1 MTPETQ
7 ARKSTSPR
15 PGTAGGGTRAS
26 FAHSIAS
33 IASFPEF
40 GGDDDDDDNMS
51 LASTRLVNRSRRD
64 SIASEFSQGNGAFS
78 DGDNSAT
85 VITSLWSTMMGSTVL
100 VMPKMFRD
108 AGLVGAV
115 IALTFMCL
123 LCSYTAV
130 TITRLGV
137 LHGMTT
143 QEVVNSVPRVP
154 RMITL
159 MAAVLILIGA
169 GMLFHVYIVGCVLAL
184 LGKSEEDVL
193 WRCGVAAASGLVVF
207 MLTVPRSIKMLFIAS
222 SYGIVIVGFCLVF
235 IIIKSALQFHNGTCT
250 PHLPSPYGME
260 SGGFGPTATLMS
272 TLTLSF
278 YSHSFVLPLVSQS
291 TRANKI
297 PRNVFISYVCAGL
310 SYAIP
315 AAIATAAFSDCGTF
329 AKDFVQ
335 MFKDPF
341 ADAARFSIILL
352 CLIVYP
358 IIISIARGQFVETV
372 FRVDPL
378 EVSRL
383 KHVCSSGWMILLATA
398 VPCLNVGPTTVA
410 ASTGVLGTYWA
421 LLFPCAAYLHTRR
434 AQGTLTKPLIIGH
447 GLIILLA
454 AMLMIMTVLSV
465 AGVIPAVKPP
475 PTAAPTPTVMPNH
488 TTTAAPRSFELP
500 IEAAPLTSGMA
511 AALP

>member
-1 MTPETQ
+1 MTPT
-7 ARKSTSPR
+7 TSPR
-15 PGTAGGGTRAS
+15 PASTRAS
-26 FAHSIAS
+26 IAHSIAS

-40 GGDDDDDDNMS
+40 AGDDDDDDNMS

-64 SIASEFSQGNGAFS
+64 SIASEFSQGPFME
-78 DGDNSAT
+78 GDNSAT

-108 AGLVGAV
+108 AGLIGSV

-143 QEVVNSVPRVP
+143 QEVVSTVPRVP
-154 RMITL
+154 RMITT
-159 MAAVLILIGA
+159 MAAVLILVGA
-169 GMLFHVYIVGCVLAL
+169 GMLFHVYIVGCVLSL
-184 LGKSEEDVL
+184 IGKPESDAM
-193 WRCGVAAASGLVVF
+193 WRCIVAIGSGIIVF
-207 MLTVPRSIKMLFIAS
+207 LLTVPRSIKMLFIAS

-235 IIIKSALQFHNGTCT
+235 IIIKSALQFHAGDCT
-250 PHLPSPYGME
+250 PVLSTRYGMD
-260 SGGFGPTATLMS
+260 SGGFGPTATLMA

-291 TRANKI
+291 TRASKI
-297 PRNVFISYVCAGL
+297 PRNVFIAYMCAGL
-310 SYAIP
+310 SYAVP
-315 AAIATAAFSDCGTF
+315 AAVATAAFSNCGTF

-335 MFKDPF
+335 MFHDPF

-358 IIISIARGQFVETV
+358 IIICIARGQFVEAV
-372 FRVDPL
+372 FKVDPT

-383 KHVCSSGWMILLATA
+383 KHVASSGWMVLAATA
-398 VPCLNVGPTTVA
+398 IPCLDVGPTTVA
-410 ASTGVLGTYWA
+410 ATTGVFGTYWA

-434 AQGTLTKPLIIGH
+434 AQGTLTPALLIGH
-447 GLIILLA
+447 GLIIALA
-454 AMLMIMTVLSV
+454 VVLMVMTVLSV
-465 AGVIPAVKPP
+465 AGVIKGAKPP
-475 PTAAPTPTVMPNH
+475 EIPPSAPLPTNH
-488 TTTAAPRSFELP
+488 TTAPGSLQLP
-500 IEAAPLTSGMA
+500 VFPAPLTTGLAKLS
-511 AALP
+511 P